1 MTFTFDSKN
10 KKHIAAAAG
19 AGIGCGILGFLI
31 GEGIRSLVVGTEQP
45 KQLSAKQQAK
55 YDAEYLQSFADN
67 ICTEAAEKQQAKGGE
82 NK

>member
-1 MTFTFDSKN
+1 MTFTFDSKD

-31 GEGIRSLVVGTEQP
+31 GEGIRSLVVGSEQP
-45 KQLSAKQQAK
+45 KQLTAKQQAK

-67 ICTEAAEKQQAKGGE
+67 ICAKAKEEPQAKGGE
-82 NK
+82 DK

>member
-10 KKHIAAAAG
+10 KKHIAAAVG
-19 AGIGCGILGFLI
+19 AGVGCGILGFLI

-45 KQLSAKQQAK
+45 KQLSAKQQAE

-67 ICTEAAEKQQAKGGE
+67 MWADVEKQANGGE
-82 NK
+82 NN